1 MYNFSTKMFLMLY
14 QLTKFNCL
22 IVLILEILVNMCTVT
37 ICFPVCNIKNML
49 IKPFPIWSKKSEQNF
64 KYDQDVMRFL
74 GEVKSICS
82 HF

>member
-1 MYNFSTKMFLMLY
+1 
-14 QLTKFNCL
+14 
-22 IVLILEILVNMCTVT
+22 MCTVT

-82 HF
+82 HCKGAISYQKLPWA